1 MEPRGITQ
9 WQSTCFAYSHVR
21 ERTGVQWKNEF
32 RAHEFI
38 WKERQMA
45 QCWECFYLHVCVC
58 ECMVHMCMC
67 WRSSEEGVRPSGTGV
82 AEDCEP
88 PIVGGGNWTG
98 VLGRA
103 ASILNVVLSL
113 LPPEIKDIRRWWISV
128 AIREVY
134 IIVKMR
140 LLIILEFVK
149 KISNCWIV
157 WKYTIK
163 NFELIVCK
171 HIWHAW
177 AHMPRS
183 SCGDWKPFAVCSLLL
198 YLCEF

>member
-9 WQSTCFAYSHVR
+9 WQSTCFAYTHVR
-21 ERTGVQWKNEF
+21 ERTGVQWKNGF
-32 RAHEFI
+32 RAYEFI

-58 ECMVHMCMC
+58 ECMVHVCMC

-82 AEDCEP
+82 TEDCEP

-98 VLGRA
+98 VLGRV

-149 KISNCWIV
+149 KN
-157 WKYTIK
+157 
-163 NFELIVCK
+163 
-171 HIWHAW
+171 
-177 AHMPRS
+177 
-183 SCGDWKPFAVCSLLL
+183 
-198 YLCEF
+198 